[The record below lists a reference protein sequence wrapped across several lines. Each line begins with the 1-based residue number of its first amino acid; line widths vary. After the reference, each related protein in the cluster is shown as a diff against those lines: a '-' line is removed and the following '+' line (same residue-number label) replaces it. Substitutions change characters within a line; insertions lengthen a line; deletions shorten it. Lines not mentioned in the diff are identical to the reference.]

1 MSLDIRAIPPP
12 ILVTTLTINEGFPLI
27 KKSFHSE
34 IALARRTSLRGELEV
49 TKWTW
54 PRRQKNRVDSPFK
67 KEYNRTW
74 STVSALLAVAVGPV
88 QTLDSQPML
97 TWRNV

>member
-49 TKWTW
+49 TKMDLAPKT
-54 PRRQKNRVDSPFK
+54 
-67 KEYNRTW
+67 KETGLIPL
-74 STVSALLAVAVGPV
+74 SKGI
-88 QTLDSQPML
+88 
-97 TWRNV
+97 